1 MFANPPVPLAITAP
15 MAETVTPDVGE
26 GQSAARNDHTH
37 PRLTSTTVQ
46 TLGTGG
52 DVAITFTRSFSKM
65 PGVVCTAYKPTDN
78 LPVTF
83 EVKSWAMGGAGGT
96 DYLGCVIHGGKA
108 QTLPNISGI
117 LLITPLI
124 TALNQFNPFSG
135 DATGTQF
142 SCVAIQASN

>member
-1 MFANPPVPLAITAP
+1 MFANPPTPLSSTMPVAEQVNAAIGAG
-15 MAETVTPDVGE
+15 ET
-26 GQSAARNDHTH
+26 SARADHVH

-46 TLGTGG
+46 TLGAGG
-52 DVAITFTRSFSKM
+52 DVSINFTRMFSTM
-65 PGVVCTAYKPTDN
+65 PGVVCTAYTATDN
-78 LPVTF
+78 RPVTF
-83 EVKSWAMGGAGGT
+83 EVESWGMSGSNYA
-96 DYLGCVIHGGKA
+96 GCVIHGGKA

-117 LLITPLI
+117 VLLTNLI

>member
-1 MFANPPVPLAITAP
+1 MPA
-15 MAETVTPDVGE
+15 AEQVNAAVGT
-26 GQSAARNDHTH
+26 GDTGARADHVH

-46 TLGTGG
+46 TLGAGG
-52 DVAITFTRSFSKM
+52 DVSINFTRTFASM
-65 PGVVCTAYKPTDN
+65 PGVVCTAYKATDN

-83 EVKSWAMGGAGGT
+83 EVKSWIMSGAN
-96 DYLGCVIHGGKA
+96 YVGCVIHGGKA
-108 QTLPNISGI
+108 QTLPNISGV
-117 LLITPLI
+117 LLLTNLI

>member
-1 MFANPPVPLAITAP
+1 MFSNPPVPLANTVP
-15 MAETVTPDVGE
+15 MAETVVAAVGA
-26 GQSAARNDHTH
+26 GDSAARNDHAH

-46 TLGTGG
+46 TLGAGG
-52 DVAITFTRSFSKM
+52 DVQITFTRTFSKM

-83 EVKSWAMGGAGGT
+83 EVKSWIMDGAN
-96 DYLGCVIHGGKA
+96 YAGCVIHGGKA
-108 QTLPNISGI
+108 QTLPNVSGV